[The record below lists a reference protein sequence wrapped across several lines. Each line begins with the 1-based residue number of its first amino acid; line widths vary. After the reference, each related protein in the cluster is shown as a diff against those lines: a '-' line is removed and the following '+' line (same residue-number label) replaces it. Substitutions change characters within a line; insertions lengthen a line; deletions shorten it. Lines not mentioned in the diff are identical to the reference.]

1 MKTQKKCTNA
11 AQQLW
16 THAVSKN
23 ASSELVCGT
32 ILFIITT
39 LHSWTNEEGS
49 SELVFRTSTV
59 QRAWIYTLDQDVSSE
74 LVVGV
79 NTLKPFFNTI
89 QQPWRDQSPLL
100 ELVFGT
106 NTLKPFISRVLADYH
121 QQQQI
126 LNSKF
131 NWRHHFVLTML
142 LHHSSPTRSFVWQ
155 SALDVGAHIGSYTQQ
170 YI

>member
-1 MKTQKKCTNA
+1 MKTQKKFTTA
-11 AQQLW
+11 AQQLRI
-16 THAVSKN
+16 HAVSKN

-49 SELVFRTSTV
+49 FELVFRTSTV

-79 NTLKPFFNTI
+79 NPLKPFFNTI
-89 QQPWRDQSPLL
+89 QQSWRNQSPLL

-126 LNSKF
+126 LDSKF
-131 NWRHHFVLTML
+131 NWRHHFVLTVL
-142 LHHSSPTRSFVWQ
+142 LHHSAHTRSF
-155 SALDVGAHIGSYTQQ
+155 L
-170 YI
+170 